1 MTGKFIKRE
10 IDFMAKAAEIAREN
24 VNSGRGG
31 PFGAVI
37 VLKDEIIGYGHN
49 KVISNNDP
57 TAHAEIEAI
66 RNACSKINNFN
77 LTGCEIYSSCEPCP
91 MCFSAILWAR
101 LSRIYYSNS
110 RWDAAR
116 IGFDDAEIYEEVEK
130 KMSERKISMIH
141 LPSDIAA
148 IAFQEWD
155 KKIDKIKY

>member
-1 MTGKFIKRE
+1 MTRE
-10 IDFMAKAAEIAREN
+10 SYFMAKAAEIAREN
-24 VNSGRGG
+24 VHSGRGG

-37 VLKDEIIGYGHN
+37 VLKDEVIGFGSN
-49 KVISNNDP
+49 KVISDNDP

-66 RNACSKINNFN
+66 RSACAKIKNFN

-101 LSRIYYSNS
+101 ISRVYYSNS

-116 IGFDDAEIYEEVEK
+116 IGFDDAEIYEEVGK
-130 KMSERKISMIH
+130 KMNERKIPITLLH
-141 LPSDIAA
+141 SDVAVL
-148 IAFQEWD
+148 AFQEWD